1 MPCLALVVF
10 RLILCWKHAL
20 LQAHLVL
27 DNSPIGRPQ
36 AGTIRFPTLSPDGS
50 RVAAQDDSSGNLD
63 IWVHETE
70 RAVATRLTFAAGLEA
85 HATWSAS
92 GTEITFSSD
101 RRGSRDIFSKPA
113 AGTGEATLLVG
124 GPLDDDY
131 PDWSPDGNY
140 MVYEVSGD
148 PKNKGD
154 IRYLKRKTDGGG
166 FEEAVFLSTPHQEGA
181 AKFSPDGRFVAYSS
195 DESGRFEVYVRP
207 FPEGAGKW
215 QVSTNG
221 GTQPRWSRDGKELFY
236 VEGSILMA
244 APLKTTPSF
253 SVSTP
258 VRLFED
264 ERLSGLLRPNYDIS
278 KEGQRFLL
286 QEIVGEEADNP
297 RSIHVIQNWFAEF
310 RDREQN

>member
-1 MPCLALVVF
+1 M
-10 RLILCWKHAL
+10 
-20 LQAHLVL
+20 
-27 DNSPIGRPQ
+27 
-36 AGTIRFPTLSPDGS
+36 
-50 RVAAQDDSSGNLD
+50 
-63 IWVHETE
+63 
-70 RAVATRLTFAAGLEA
+70 
-85 HATWSAS
+85 
-92 GTEITFSSD
+92 
-101 RRGSRDIFSKPA
+101 
-113 AGTGEATLLVG
+113 LVG

-148 PKNKGD
+148 PKNKRD

-166 FEEAVFLSTPHQEGA
+166 FEEAVFLATPRQEGA
-181 AKFSPDGRFVAYSS
+181 AKFSPDGRFVAYCS

-244 APLKTTPSF
+244 VPLKTAPSF

-258 VRLFED
+258 ARLFED
-264 ERLSGLLRPNYDIS
+264 ARLNGLLHPNYDVS

-286 QEIVGEEADNP
+286 AEIVGDQADSP
-297 RSIHVIQNWFAEF
+297 RSIHIVQNWFTEF